1 MSIIKTLD
9 YGSYN
14 NPISKMM
21 LEHNIQLKK
30 EIINEIRQETVDRI
44 KNELKKELYDE
55 IFTKLK
61 CELQLEIYNEVYE
74 KIKKITEDSFVQL
87 SMEEK

>member
-30 EIINEIRQETVDRI
+30 EIINE
-44 KNELKKELYDE
+44 
-55 IFTKLK
+55 
-61 CELQLEIYNEVYE
+61 
-74 KIKKITEDSFVQL
+74 KINSSFVFNFKSSINKML
-87 SMEEK
+87 RCHTGSTCSRKLNCHST